1 MSHATAHPLLARL
14 AVTLASREPARAERD
29 EPFFEAAV
37 SLILRPRTDD
47 DCDLLLIRRAAREGD
62 PWSGQIGLPGGR
74 MASRDASLEATAIR
88 ETREEVGLD
97 LSRDGQVLGALGEL
111 RPRTPVLPPII
122 VRPYVVALI
131 GDDRTDATT
140 SEEVAEVRWVSLR
153 GLFAPEARVRTQVQ
167 VREHRLSVGAIQLG
181 DFTIW
186 GMTERILSG
195 LEELVR

>member
-1 MSHATAHPLLARL
+1 MTDAAAHPLLARL
-14 AVTLASREPARAERD
+14 AATLASREPARAERD
-29 EPFFEAAV
+29 EPFSEAAV
-37 SLILRPRTDD
+37 SLILRPRVDD
-47 DCDLLLIRRAAREGD
+47 DCDLLLIRRAARDDD

-74 MASRDASLEATAIR
+74 MAALDQSLEETAIR

-97 LSRDGQVLGALGEL
+97 LRRDGQVLGALGEL

-122 VRPYVVALI
+122 VRPYVVALLREQ
-131 GDDRTDATT
+131 DVPATT
-140 SEEVAEVRWVSLR
+140 SDEVAEVRWVSLR

-167 VREHRLSVGAIQLG
+167 VREHRISVEAIRLG

>member
-1 MSHATAHPLLARL
+1 M
-14 AVTLASREPARAERD
+14 
-29 EPFFEAAV
+29 AA
-37 SLILRPRTDD
+37 LD
-47 DCDLLLIRRAAREGD
+47 
-62 PWSGQIGLPGGR
+62 Q
-74 MASRDASLEATAIR
+74 SLEETAIR

-97 LSRDGQVLGALGEL
+97 LRRDGQVLGALGEL

-122 VRPYVVALI
+122 VRPYVVALLQEQ
-131 GDDRTDATT
+131 DVPATT
-140 SEEVAEVRWVSLR
+140 SDEVAEVRWVSLR

-167 VREHRLSVGAIQLG
+167 VREHRISVEAIRLG